1 MSVVSIDIERVR
13 AAAGSTPDPE
23 VRKTIAELE
32 LLDEITVDGGHVS
45 VNYHLTSPLCPSV
58 FATKIGREIRRR
70 VEAVA
75 GVESCTVNLTDHFV
89 RDEIL
94 DLINV
99 RVLP

>member
-1 MSVVSIDIERVR
+1 MSVDLALVR

-23 VRKTIAELE
+23 VRKTIADLD
-32 LLDEITVDGGHVS
+32 LLDEIEIEGGHVR

-58 FATKIGREIRRR
+58 FAAKIGREIRRR
-70 VEAVA
+70 VEAVP
-75 GVESCTVNLTDHFV
+75 GVESCDVNLTDHFV